1 MEGQTFVNVLGS
13 YDSFN
18 PGRFFTDAS
27 LAPYRLEL
35 KKFTAVYEEKNLDAY
50 GQAIDY
56 TADVTAYRP
65 QQPAHAEAIKV
76 NEPLS
81 ISGTNVYLLGNGYA
95 PRITVRD
102 GDGNVA
108 FTDSVP
114 FLPQDTNLTSIGVIK
129 VPDALPQQIGMIG
142 FLYPTAKELTSGAF
156 TSIHPDLRAPL
167 LSLRV
172 FTGDLG
178 LGNGEPKSVY
188 ELDTDGLTEVAGSR
202 AATPAI
208 QLTPGQTV
216 ALPGGIGS
224 VTFENM
230 DPAAAD
236 ETRSVSRFASLDIHH
251 DPSQQWVFVF
261 VVLAVAGLLA
271 GLFIPRRRVWVK
283 AVETDGGITLEY
295 AGLARGEDPGLEAA
309 VADIAR
315 RHIKRLTS

>member
-1 MEGQTFVNVLGS
+1 M
-13 YDSFN
+13 
-18 PGRFFTDAS
+18 
-27 LAPYRLEL
+27 
-35 KKFTAVYEEKNLDAY
+35 
-50 GQAIDY
+50 
-56 TADVTAYRP
+56 
-65 QQPAHAEAIKV
+65 

-102 GDGNVA
+102 GEGNVA

-129 VPDALPQQIGMIG
+129 VPDALPKQIGMIG
-142 FLYPTAKELTSGAF
+142 FFYPTAKELSTGAF
-156 TSIHPDLRAPL
+156 TSIHPDLRAPM

-178 LGNGEPKSVY
+178 LGNGVPKSVY
-188 ELDTDGLTEVAGSR
+188 SLDTDGLTEVAGRRRRHPRPPVEARARRSR
-202 AATPAI
+202 CPA
-208 QLTPGQTV
+208 
-216 ALPGGIGS
+216 GIGTVS
-224 VTFENM
+224 FENM

-271 GLFIPRRRVWVK
+271 GLFMPRRRVWVK
-283 AVETDGGITLEY
+283 ARRSRTAAHARVRR
-295 AGLARGEDPGLEAA
+295 AGPRRRPRAG
-309 VADIAR
+309 AR
-315 RHIKRLTS
+315 RFGHCREAHQAAHELG